1 MRRKTASIIA
11 DSFRIEW
18 RSGTTISVLTAS
30 PSEARFGMVFG
41 NYALFHLTVFDN
53 VAFGLRCSGGLRTR
67 SKRVEEMLGL
77 VRLSRI

>member
-1 MRRKTASIIA
+1 
-11 DSFRIEW
+11 
-18 RSGTTISVLTAS
+18 
-30 PSEARFGMVFG
+30 MVFG